1 MTKLLQ
7 RDKKYNLLLTAIL
20 ILIVG
25 IVIVYS
31 VIIRNELKS
40 NAFYAV
46 QQNTQMILREISEY
60 NRAATSGIQLTSNL
74 TSNLMS
80 SPVLE
85 NADSVLLPFLE
96 QTPFNFIEYIEAD
109 GMNRTGQGEPFDA
122 SDREYYKNGIKGKTG
137 VWVNFHPKYSAEP
150 LLNYYTPLYYENE
163 IVGVLTGTLGAESN
177 IKPKMQSSFFGM
189 EMYSVLCDEDG
200 EVIATNIPLESGKN
214 LSTILSW
221 LKLTAEDKN
230 EFLNYL
236 TKADGEAFEINSEE
250 GTAIGCIQELE
261 DTNWSLIL
269 LVPAASF
276 NEILNRN
283 TQNDY
288 LAIFIICVVLFLMV
302 FLVRMDS
309 RKKQNKLVNEKDKAI
324 QNFEQIMMTTASN
337 TYVGIRR
344 VDLETGAT
352 DYLYFT
358 DHHVVQRNLGDW
370 MQWLEKQKQNVHEDD
385 YDRIHFLMDIN
396 NMRCMKVGS
405 NYSASYRSAKKNEEG
420 FYNTYTTSFAIL
432 ELDGK
437 KTAVLTTM
445 DNTAVLMA
453 ETRQKKILSSVAGIY
468 VSVHVLD
475 LKENRLEVL
484 HCSPHIAAIIGERTS
499 NVKEVL
505 QDVMRKMTDEQY
517 MDDMM
522 EFIDFS
528 TLDERMKE
536 LNTITME
543 FVGNKSGWCR
553 ARFIAVDY
561 DEDGKLSRVLWL
573 VENIDADKRK
583 TNHLLYLSETDLM
596 TGIRNRGS
604 GERKIKEYM
613 EANRQGMFCL
623 LDVDKFKQ
631 INDEYGHAVG
641 DKVLIEVA
649 RCLKEAFH
657 DGDVVMRLG
666 GDEFAVFALGVTEI
680 NWAMPLLRDFFGKL
694 EEINIPELHGKKI
707 RVSLGAAFKVDG
719 DDLDFESLYKNAD
732 SCTYLSKKVIGNTYT
747 FYGQENC
754 SPIDV

>member
-1 MTKLLQ
+1 
-7 RDKKYNLLLTAIL
+7 
-20 ILIVG
+20 
-25 IVIVYS
+25 
-31 VIIRNELKS
+31 
-40 NAFYAV
+40 
-46 QQNTQMILREISEY
+46 
-60 NRAATSGIQLTSNL
+60 
-74 TSNLMS
+74 
-80 SPVLE
+80 
-85 NADSVLLPFLE
+85 
-96 QTPFNFIEYIEAD
+96 
-109 GMNRTGQGEPFDA
+109 
-122 SDREYYKNGIKGKTG
+122 
-137 VWVNFHPKYSAEP
+137 
-150 LLNYYTPLYYENE
+150 
-163 IVGVLTGTLGAESN
+163 
-177 IKPKMQSSFFGM
+177 
-189 EMYSVLCDEDG
+189 
-200 EVIATNIPLESGKN
+200 
-214 LSTILSW
+214 
-221 LKLTAEDKN
+221 
-230 EFLNYL
+230 
-236 TKADGEAFEINSEE
+236 
-250 GTAIGCIQELE
+250 
-261 DTNWSLIL
+261 
-269 LVPAASF
+269 
-276 NEILNRN
+276 
-283 TQNDY
+283 
-288 LAIFIICVVLFLMV
+288 
-302 FLVRMDS
+302 
-309 RKKQNKLVNEKDKAI
+309 
-324 QNFEQIMMTTASN
+324 
-337 TYVGIRR
+337 
-344 VDLETGAT
+344 
-352 DYLYFT
+352 
-358 DHHVVQRNLGDW
+358 
-370 MQWLEKQKQNVHEDD
+370 
-385 YDRIHFLMDIN
+385 
-396 NMRCMKVGS
+396 
-405 NYSASYRSAKKNEEG
+405 
-420 FYNTYTTSFAIL
+420 
-432 ELDGK
+432 
-437 KTAVLTTM
+437 
-445 DNTAVLMA
+445 
-453 ETRQKKILSSVAGIY
+453 
-468 VSVHVLD
+468 
-475 LKENRLEVL
+475 
-484 HCSPHIAAIIGERTS
+484 
-499 NVKEVL
+499 
-505 QDVMRKMTDEQY
+505 MTDEQY

-623 LDVDKFKQ
+623 LDLNNLKF
-631 INDEYGHAVG
+631 INDRYGHAVG